1 MIFSQ
6 LSLNFLIQFIT
17 KEQFQNFRDSLEIIT
32 NDGHF
37 DFTIKDKELAVLIF
51 ENSISDDFFYHKK
64 SLVNFC
70 QALPEITQSK
80 IISSLHLDKIQSIEW
95 TKDTFEFFYSN
106 FGLNERFKFIPKT
119 EIPTKFNGITTIE
132 KPERI
137 FKNLKEYQYS
147 IYFAVYNYISN
158 TPYSRCIVQMPTGSG
173 KTRTAIEVVCE
184 VLNNTQRNVLW
195 LANTQELCDQ
205 AYETFLDIWHFNR
218 RTNCQAINHL
228 YAQNISHLS
237 DFNEFHVSTLQSLN
251 NVKALN
257 EFLENKLD
265 LEKLELIIVDEAH
278 ISIAPT
284 YKNLIEKLLIKG
296 AKLIGLTATPGRQLK
311 VEEQK
316 EQKDQNKTLSDF
328 YFNKLFSL
336 NTPHGNT
343 IDYLRDI
350 GVLAS
355 TKFHSIEGSTL
366 EKFLSEK
373 EIEDCKTN
381 YTLPKRLEKILTNE
395 PIRNAVIFD
404 KLVELL
410 TLGKKIIFFATSI
423 EHSKL
428 ISTMLRMK
436 GFSSAHIDGNTGQ
449 IRKSLIDKFRSNEIQ
464 ILCNYGVL
472 STGFDEP
479 KIDVVFMTRPTNSIV
494 LYSQI
499 IGRGLRGPLI
509 GGTEFCEIYS
519 VLDNILD
526 LPENRKIFNY
536 FDEYFMY

>member
-1 MIFSQ
+1 MIFTQ
-6 LSLNFLIQFIT
+6 LSLNFLNEFIS

-32 NDGHF
+32 QDGHF
-37 DFTIKDKELAVLIF
+37 DFNIKDKELAVLIF
-51 ENSISDDFFYHKK
+51 ENSISDDFFWHKK
-64 SLVNFC
+64 SLVSFC
-70 QALPEITQSK
+70 QALPEITQNK
-80 IISSLHLDKIQSIEW
+80 IISSLNLDKIQSIEW
-95 TKDTFEFFYSN
+95 SSETFDFLHST
-106 FGLNERFKFIPKT
+106 FGLNDRFKFTPKS
-119 EIPTKFNGITTIE
+119 EAATKFDGITIIE

-147 IYFAVYNYISN
+147 IYFEVYNYISN

-173 KTRTAIEVVCE
+173 KTRTAIEVVSE
-184 VLNNTQRNVLW
+184 VLNNSKRNVLW

-205 AYETFLDIWHFNR
+205 AYETFLDIWHFNKR
-218 RTNCQAINHL
+218 LNCQAINHL
-228 YAQNISHLS
+228 YAESIIHRS
-237 DFNEFHVSTLQSLN
+237 DFTEFHVSTLQSLN
-251 NVKALN
+251 NDKALSDFI
-257 EFLENKLD
+257 ETKLD
-265 LEKLELIIVDEAH
+265 LNQLELVIVDEAH

-284 YKNLIEKLLIKG
+284 YKKLIERLLIKG

-311 VEEQK
+311 AE

-336 NTPHGNT
+336 NIPSGNT

-350 GVLAS
+350 GVLAT

-366 EKFLSEK
+366 DKFLSEK
-373 EIEDCKTN
+373 EIEVCKTN
-381 YTLPKRLEKILTNE
+381 FTLPKKLEKILTNE

-410 TLGKKIIFFATSI
+410 NRGKKIIFFATSI

-428 ISTMLRMK
+428 ISTMLKMK

-449 IRKSLIDKFRSNEIQ
+449 TRKSLIDKFKLNEIQ

-526 LPENRKIFNY
+526 LPDNKVIF
-536 FDEYFMY
+536 EYFKDYFL

>member
-1 MIFSQ
+1 MIFTQ
-6 LSLNFLIQFIT
+6 LSLNFLNQFISN
-17 KEQFQNFRDSLEIIT
+17 EQFQNFRDSLEIIT
-32 NDGHF
+32 QDGHF
-37 DFTIKDKELAVLIF
+37 GLNIKDKELAVIIF
-51 ENSISDDFFYHKK
+51 ENSISDDFFAQKK
-64 SLVNFC
+64 NLVSFC
-70 QALPEITQSK
+70 QALPEITQNK
-80 IISSLHLDKIQSIEW
+80 IISALHLDKIQSIEW
-95 TKDTFEFFYSN
+95 DIETFGYLHSTL
-106 FGLNERFKFIPKT
+106 GLNERFKFIQKS
-119 EIPTKFNGITTIE
+119 EDISKFDGITIIE

-147 IYFAVYNYISN
+147 IYFEVYNYTSK
-158 TPYSRCIVQMPTGSG
+158 TPYSRCILQMPTGSG
-173 KTRTAIEVVCE
+173 KTRTAIEVVSE
-184 VLNNTQRNVLW
+184 VLNNTKRNVLW

-205 AYETFLDIWHFNR
+205 AYETFLDIWHFTR

-228 YAQNISHLS
+228 YDNDINHILDCA
-237 DFNEFHVSTLQSLN
+237 EFHVSTLQSLN
-251 NVKALN
+251 NEKAFN
-257 EFLENKLD
+257 EFLESKLD
-265 LEKLELIIVDEAH
+265 LNNLELVIVDEAH

-284 YKNLIEKLLIKG
+284 YKRLIEKLLIKG

-311 VEEQK
+311 AQEL
-316 EQKDQNKTLSDF
+316 KDQNKTLSDF

-336 NTPHGNT
+336 DTPNGNT

-350 GVLAS
+350 GVLAT

-366 EKFLSEK
+366 GKFLSEK

-381 YTLPKRLEKILTNE
+381 FSLPKKIEKILTNE

-410 TLGKKIIFFATSI
+410 NKGKKIIFFATSI

-428 ISTMLRMK
+428 ISTMLKMK
-436 GFSSAHIDGNTGQ
+436 GFSSAHIDGDTGK
-449 IRKSLIDKFRSNEIQ
+449 IRKSLIDKFKSSEIQ

-499 IGRGLRGPLI
+499 IGRGLRGPFI

-519 VLDNILD
+519 VVDNIVD
-526 LPENRKIFNY
+526 LPENKDIFNY
-536 FDEYFMY
+536 FYEYFN

>member
-1 MIFSQ
+1 MIFTQ
-6 LSLNFLIQFIT
+6 LSLNFLNQFIS
-17 KEQFQNFRDSLEIIT
+17 KEQFQNFRESLEIIKQ
-32 NDGHF
+32 DGHF
-37 DFTIKDKELAVLIF
+37 DFNIKDKELAVLIF
-51 ENSISDDFFYHKK
+51 ENSISDDFFCYKK
-64 SLVNFC
+64 SLVSFC
-70 QALPEITQSK
+70 QALPEITQNK
-80 IISSLHLDKIQSIEW
+80 IISSLNLDKIQSIEW
-95 TKDTFEFFYSN
+95 SNETFDFLHST
-106 FGLNERFKFIPKT
+106 FGLNVRFKFTPKY
-119 EIPTKFNGITTIE
+119 EDATKFDGITIIE

-147 IYFAVYNYISN
+147 IFFEVYNYISY

-173 KTRTAIEVVCE
+173 KTRTAIEVASE
-184 VLNNTQRNVLW
+184 VLNNTKRNVLW

-205 AYETFLDIWHFNR
+205 AYETFLDIWHFNKR
-218 RTNCQAINHL
+218 LNCQAINHL
-228 YAQNISHLS
+228 YAETISHRS
-237 DFNEFHVSTLQSLN
+237 DFTEFHVSTLQSLN
-251 NVKALN
+251 NDKALTD
-257 EFLENKLD
+257 FLESKLD
-265 LEKLELIIVDEAH
+265 LNQLELVIVDEAH

-284 YKNLIEKLLIKG
+284 YKKLIEKLLIKG

-311 VEEQK
+311 AEEQ
-316 EQKDQNKTLSDF
+316 QDQNKTLSDF

-336 NTPHGNT
+336 NIPSGDT

-350 GVLAS
+350 GVLAT

-381 YTLPKRLEKILTNE
+381 FTLPKKLEKILTNE

-410 TLGKKIIFFATSI
+410 NRGKKIIFFATSI

-428 ISTMLRMK
+428 ISTMLKMK

-449 IRKSLIDKFRSNEIQ
+449 IRKSLIDKFKSNEIQ

-479 KIDVVFMTRPTNSIV
+479 KIDVVFMARPTNSIV

-519 VLDNILD
+519 IIDNILD
-526 LPENRKIFNY
+526 LPDNNTIFGY
-536 FDEYFMY
+536 FDEYFNN

>member
-6 LSLNFLIQFIT
+6 LSLNFLNQFIS
-17 KEQFQNFRDSLEIIT
+17 KEQFQNFRDSIEIIT
-32 NDGHF
+32 KDGHF

-51 ENSISDDFFYHKK
+51 ENSISDDFFCHKK
-64 SLVNFC
+64 SLVAFC
-70 QALPEITQSK
+70 QALPEITQNK
-80 IISSLHLDKIQSIEW
+80 IILSLRLNKIQSIEW
-95 TKDTFEFFYSN
+95 DSKTFEYLHST
-106 FGLNERFKFIPKT
+106 FGLNERFKLN
-119 EIPTKFNGITTIE
+119 PTSKDARKFDGITIIE
-132 KPERI
+132 QPERV

-147 IYFAVYNYISN
+147 IYFEVYNYISN

-173 KTRTAIEVVCE
+173 KTRTAIEVASE
-184 VLNNTQRNVLW
+184 VLNNSKKNVLW

-218 RTNCQAINHL
+218 RSNCQAINHL
-228 YAQNISHLS
+228 YAENISHLS

-251 NVKALN
+251 NDKALN

-265 LEKLELIIVDEAH
+265 LEKLELVIVDEAH

-284 YKNLIEKLLIKG
+284 YKKLIEKLLIKG

-316 EQKDQNKTLSDF
+316 DQNKTLSDF

-336 NTPHGNT
+336 NTPNGNT

-381 YTLPKRLEKILTNE
+381 FTLPKKLEKILTNE

-410 TLGKKIIFFATSI
+410 NRGKKIIFFATSI

-428 ISTMLRMK
+428 ISTMLKMK
-436 GFSSAHIDGNTGQ
+436 GFSSAHIDGNTGHL
-449 IRKSLIDKFRSNEIQ
+449 RKSLIDKFKSNEIQ

-519 VLDNILD
+519 VIDNITD
-526 LPENRKIFNY
+526 LPENREIFDY
-536 FDEYFMY
+536 FGDYFN

>member
-6 LSLNFLIQFIT
+6 LSLNFLNQFIS

-32 NDGHF
+32 KDGHF
-37 DFTIKDKELAVLIF
+37 EFTLKDKELAVLIF
-51 ENSISDDFFYHKK
+51 ENSISDDFFCHKK
-64 SLVNFC
+64 SLVPFC
-70 QALPEITQSK
+70 HALPEITQNK
-80 IISSLHLDKIQSIEW
+80 IISSLHLDKIQSIQW
-95 TKDTFEFFYSN
+95 NSKTFEYLHSN
-106 FGLNERFKFIPKT
+106 FGLNERFKFN
-119 EIPTKFNGITTIE
+119 PTSKDARKFDGITIIE
-132 KPERI
+132 QPERV

-147 IYFAVYNYISN
+147 IYFEVYNYISN

-173 KTRTAIEVVCE
+173 KTRTAIEVASE
-184 VLNNTQRNVLW
+184 VLNNSKRNVLW

-218 RTNCQAINHL
+218 RSNCQAINHL
-228 YAQNISHLS
+228 YAENISHLS

-251 NVKALN
+251 NDKALN

-265 LEKLELIIVDEAH
+265 LEKLELVIVDEAH

-284 YKNLIEKLLIKG
+284 YKKLIEKLLVKG

-311 VEEQK
+311 IE

-336 NTPHGNT
+336 NTPNGNT

-381 YTLPKRLEKILTNE
+381 YTLPKKLEKILTNE

-410 TLGKKIIFFATSI
+410 NLGKKIIFFATSI

-428 ISTMLRMK
+428 ISTMLKMK

-449 IRKSLIDKFRSNEIQ
+449 IRKTLIDKFKSNEIQ

-509 GGTEFCEIYS
+509 GGTESCEIYS
-519 VLDNILD
+519 VVDNIID
-526 LPENRKIFNY
+526 LPDNNEIFNY
-536 FDEYFMY
+536 FEDYFK

>member
-6 LSLNFLIQFIT
+6 LSLNFLNQFIS

-32 NDGHF
+32 KDGHF

-64 SLVNFC
+64 SLVPFC
-70 QALPEITQSK
+70 QALPEITQNK

-95 TKDTFEFFYSN
+95 DSKTFEYLHST
-106 FGLNERFKFIPKT
+106 FGLNERFKFN
-119 EIPTKFNGITTIE
+119 PTSKDAQKFDGITIIE
-132 KPERI
+132 QPERV

-147 IYFAVYNYISN
+147 IYFEVYNYISN

-173 KTRTAIEVVCE
+173 KTRTAIEVASE
-184 VLNNTQRNVLW
+184 VLNNSKRNVLW

-218 RTNCQAINHL
+218 RSNCQAINHL
-228 YAQNISHLS
+228 YAEYITHLS

-251 NVKALN
+251 NNKALN

-265 LEKLELIIVDEAH
+265 LEKLELVIVDEAH

-284 YKNLIEKLLIKG
+284 YKKLIEKLLIKG

-316 EQKDQNKTLSDF
+316 DQNKTLSDF

-336 NTPHGNT
+336 NTPNGNT

-373 EIEDCKTN
+373 EIEDCKIN
-381 YTLPKRLEKILTNE
+381 YTLPKKLEKILTNE

-410 TLGKKIIFFATSI
+410 NFGKKIIFFATSI

-428 ISTMLRMK
+428 ISTMLKMK
-436 GFSSAHIDGNTGQ
+436 GFPSAHIDGNTGH
-449 IRKSLIDKFRSNEIQ
+449 IRKSLIDKFKSNEIQ

-519 VLDNILD
+519 VVDNILD
-526 LPENRKIFNY
+526 LPDNNKIYNY
-536 FDEYFMY
+536 FIEYFE

>member
-6 LSLNFLIQFIT
+6 LSLNFLNEFIS

-32 NDGHF
+32 QDGHF
-37 DFTIKDKELAVLIF
+37 DFNIKDKELAVLIF
-51 ENSISDDFFYHKK
+51 ENSISDDFFWHKK
-64 SLVNFC
+64 SLVSFC
-70 QALPEITQSK
+70 QALPEITQNK
-80 IISSLHLDKIQSIEW
+80 IISSLNLDKIQSIEW
-95 TKDTFEFFYSN
+95 SSETFDFLHST
-106 FGLNERFKFIPKT
+106 FGLNDRFKFTPKS
-119 EIPTKFNGITTIE
+119 EAATKFDGITIIE

-147 IYFAVYNYISN
+147 IYFEVYNYISN

-173 KTRTAIEVVCE
+173 KTRTAIEVVSE
-184 VLNNTQRNVLW
+184 VLNNSKRNVLW

-205 AYETFLDIWHFNR
+205 AYETFLDIWHFNKR
-218 RTNCQAINHL
+218 LNCQAINHL
-228 YAQNISHLS
+228 YAESITHRS
-237 DFNEFHVSTLQSLN
+237 DFTEFHVSTLQSLN
-251 NVKALN
+251 NDKALSD
-257 EFLENKLD
+257 FLETKLD
-265 LEKLELIIVDEAH
+265 LNQLELVIVDEAH

-284 YKNLIEKLLIKG
+284 YKKLIEKLLIKG

-311 VEEQK
+311 AE

-336 NTPHGNT
+336 NIPSGNT

-350 GVLAS
+350 GVLAT

-366 EKFLSEK
+366 DKFLSEK
-373 EIEDCKTN
+373 EIEVCKTN
-381 YTLPKRLEKILTNE
+381 FTLPKKLEKILTNE

-410 TLGKKIIFFATSI
+410 NRGKKIIFFATSI

-428 ISTMLRMK
+428 ISTMLKMK

-449 IRKSLIDKFRSNEIQ
+449 TRKSLIDKFKSNEIQ

-499 IGRGLRGPLI
+499 LGRGLRGPLI

-526 LPENRKIFNY
+526 FPENRKIFNY
-536 FDEYFMY
+536 FDEYFTNQSN

>member
-6 LSLNFLIQFIT
+6 LSLNFLNQFIS

-32 NDGHF
+32 KDGHF
-37 DFTIKDKELAVLIF
+37 AFNIKDKELAVLIF
-51 ENSISDDFFYHKK
+51 ENSISNDFFCHKK
-64 SLVNFC
+64 SLVTFC
-70 QALPEITQSK
+70 QALPEITQNK
-80 IISSLHLDKIQSIEW
+80 IISSLNLDKIQSIEW
-95 TKDTFEFFYSN
+95 CSETFDFLQST
-106 FGLNERFKFIPKT
+106 FGLNERFKFTPKS
-119 EIPTKFNGITTIE
+119 EDVTKFDGITIIE

-147 IYFAVYNYISN
+147 IYFEVYNYISN

-173 KTRTAIEVVCE
+173 KTRTAIEVVSE
-184 VLNNTQRNVLW
+184 VLNNSKRNVLW

-205 AYETFLDIWHFNR
+205 AYETFLDIWHFNKR
-218 RTNCQAINHL
+218 LNCQAINHL
-228 YAQNISHLS
+228 YAESITHRS
-237 DFNEFHVSTLQSLN
+237 DFTEFHVSTLQSLN
-251 NVKALN
+251 NDKALSD
-257 EFLENKLD
+257 FLETKLD
-265 LEKLELIIVDEAH
+265 LNQLELVIVDEAH

-284 YKNLIEKLLIKG
+284 YKKLIEKLLIKG

-311 VEEQK
+311 AE

-336 NTPHGNT
+336 NIPSGNT

-350 GVLAS
+350 GVLAT

-366 EKFLSEK
+366 DKFLSEK
-373 EIEDCKTN
+373 EIEVCKTN
-381 YTLPKRLEKILTNE
+381 FTLPKKLEKILTNE

-410 TLGKKIIFFATSI
+410 NRGKKIIFFATSI

-428 ISTMLRMK
+428 ISTMLKMK

-449 IRKSLIDKFRSNEIQ
+449 IRKRLIDRFKSNEIQ

-499 IGRGLRGPLI
+499 IGRGLRGPMI

-519 VLDNILD
+519 VVDNILD
-526 LPENRKIFNY
+526 LPENSSIY
-536 FDEYFMY
+536 EYFADYFF

>member
-6 LSLNFLIQFIT
+6 LSLNFLNKFIT

-70 QALPEITQSK
+70 QALPEITQNK

-95 TKDTFEFFYSN
+95 TKETFEFFHSN
-106 FGLNERFKFIPKT
+106 FGLNERFRFIPKT
-119 EIPTKFNGITTIE
+119 EISTKFDGITIIE

-228 YAQNISHLS
+228 YAQNYSHFT

-284 YKNLIEKLLIKG
+284 YKKLIEKLLVKG

-311 VEEQK
+311 IE

-336 NTPHGNT
+336 NTPNGNT

-381 YTLPKRLEKILTNE
+381 YTLPKKLEKILTNE

-410 TLGKKIIFFATSI
+410 NLGKKIIFFATSI

-428 ISTMLRMK
+428 ISTMLKMK

-449 IRKSLIDKFRSNEIQ
+449 IRKTLIDKFKSNEIQ

-509 GGTEFCEIYS
+509 GGTESCEIYS
-519 VLDNILD
+519 VVDNIID
-526 LPENRKIFNY
+526 LPDNNEIFNY
-536 FDEYFMY
+536 FEDYFK